1 MSTTTTRKPQS
12 FTVTK
17 QNTTVT
23 VYPYR
28 SGWRFAWKDT
38 HDGDKWKYVT
48 RRTKDE
54 AKAAAL
60 EKLEEIS
67 WGKLAW
73 SALPHERRRF
83 LTVIHD
89 ATHPDDEQRV
99 KDFAANLR
107 RDRDL
112 RAAAPDPS
120 APPA

>member
-1 MSTTTTRKPQS
+1 MSTTPTTRKPQS

-38 HDGDKWKYVT
+38 HDGEKWKYIT
-48 RRTKDE
+48 RRTKEE
-54 AKAAAL
+54 AKAAAQA
-60 EKLEEIS
+60 KLEEIS

-73 SALPHERRRF
+73 TALPHERRRF
-83 LTVIHD
+83 LTAIHD
-89 ATHPDDEQRV
+89 TTHPDDEQRV
-99 KDFAANLR
+99 KDFAATLR

-120 APPA
+120 AP